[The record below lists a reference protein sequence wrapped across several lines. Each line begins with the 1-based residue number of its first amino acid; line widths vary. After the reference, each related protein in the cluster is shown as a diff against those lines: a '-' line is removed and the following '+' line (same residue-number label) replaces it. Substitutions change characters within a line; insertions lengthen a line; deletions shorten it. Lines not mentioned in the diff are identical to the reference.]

1 MVEWASQNQYN
12 SFNSAKG
19 LTYYENYKAI
29 MRWMKGETD
38 HLPPPVEVNLDP
50 FAECNNRC
58 YFCVGQRYLRDKR
71 EEVGEMRV
79 LPMPYIHDLINFLAE
94 WGVRGLCISGG
105 GEPSL
110 HPDIEQMIGHAR
122 LRGLDVA
129 LVTNAVKMSHELMTN
144 LMFCR
149 WVALSVNAHDRDSY
163 KAIMGTDNFDAVV
176 TNIKRLAEMRN
187 RLHAPVDLC
196 CKYLLLPETQNHIFD
211 ACKLAKHLGVQDFHV
226 RPVDFE
232 REDIQGHKQ
241 LEFSKTIIEQ
251 QFAMCHDIEDPGFRV
266 FTIGHKFSE
275 DFHVVHRFHECLASP
290 LVLPLLTD
298 GNAYICV
305 DRKMESEWK
314 LGSAYPDPVQ
324 ILQWWGSDAHRN
336 LIKRVVVSRC
346 SRCTWGSYNEQIE
359 QTVEQDRMCLSFP

>member
-211 ACKLAKHLGVQDFHV
+211 ACKLAEAAGASFVG
-226 RPVDFE
+226 
-232 REDIQGHKQ
+232 REVTRQAPALK
-241 LEFSKTIIEQ
+241 
-251 QFAMCHDIEDPGFRV
+251 
-266 FTIGHKFSE
+266 
-275 DFHVVHRFHECLASP
+275 
-290 LVLPLLTD
+290 
-298 GNAYICV
+298 
-305 DRKMESEWK
+305 
-314 LGSAYPDPVQ
+314 
-324 ILQWWGSDAHRN
+324 N
-336 LIKRVVVSRC
+336 LIRAAMEHDGFSFVEVMSD
-346 SRCTWGSYNEQIE
+346 CTEIYGRKNDLGESPEMI
-359 QTVEQDRMCLSFP
+359 LSQKADMRPEAFGNVADQPFRPNRLVTGVLAKQERPEYGRTYRARAALERAKKGR